1 MAAAPR
7 RLPQLST
14 LRVFEVAARHQN
26 LLRAA
31 EELNVTHGAVSK
43 QVQALEA
50 DLGEPLFERRNRG
63 VHLNERG
70 KWLSAKL
77 SEIFLEIDGTF
88 QDFRAHT
95 GPRPLIISCEPTL
108 CLKLLIPSISDL
120 KHETGLDIRYMAAGG
135 PIDFTRDHVDLAIR
149 RNDFLIDNSLFIAD
163 LAEERM
169 GPVASPAYFHQGVV
183 RTERPDLLHAA
194 TRPKAWRDWKKR
206 AAIPLKA
213 KQDVSY
219 EHHYLAIQA
228 AEAGQGFALASVHMV
243 ARDLHLERLR
253 APFGFL
259 GDGTKYVALSP
270 TGLASDPRKET
281 FVNWLR
287 GKMRRNIND
296 ARGAIGALE
305 GSLDYMA

>member
-1 MAAAPR
+1 MAVPPR

-50 DLGEPLFERRNRG
+50 ELGEPLFERRNRG
-63 VHLNERG
+63 VHLNDRG

-88 QDFRAHT
+88 QDFRTHT
-95 GPRPLIISCEPTL
+95 GPRPLIVSCEPTL
-108 CLKLLIPSISDL
+108 CLKLLIPSTSDL
-120 KHETGLDIRYMAAGG
+120 KRETGLDIQYLAAGG

-149 RNDFLIDNSLFIAD
+149 RNDFLIDTALFLAD

-169 GPVASPAYFHQGVV
+169 GPVASPAFLNQDGVIA
-183 RTERPDLLHAA
+183 ERLDFLHSA

-206 AAIPLKA
+206 ASSPLKA
-213 KQDVSY
+213 KHDVSY

-243 ARDLHLERLR
+243 ARDLHLERLK
-253 APFGFL
+253 APYGFI

-270 TGLASDPRKET
+270 TRLASDSRKET
-281 FVNWLR
+281 FVEWLR
-287 GKMRRNIND
+287 DKMSRNVENAGGANGTRD
-296 ARGAIGALE
+296 AF
-305 GSLDYMA
+305 

>member
-1 MAAAPR
+1 MAVPPR
-7 RLPQLST
+7 RLPHLST

-50 DLGEPLFERRNRG
+50 ELGEPLFERRNRG
-63 VHLNERG
+63 VHLNDRG

-88 QDFRAHT
+88 QDFRTHT
-95 GPRPLIISCEPTL
+95 GPRPLIVSCEPTL
-108 CLKLLIPSISDL
+108 CLKLLIPSTSEL
-120 KHETGLDIRYMAAGG
+120 KRETGLDIRYLAAGG

-149 RNDFLIDNSLFIAD
+149 RNDFLIDTALFLAD

-169 GPVASPAYFHQGVV
+169 GPVASPAFLNQDGVTV
-183 RTERPDLLHAA
+183 ERPDLFHSA

-206 AAIPLKA
+206 ASSPLKA
-213 KQDVSY
+213 RHEVSY

-243 ARDLHLERLR
+243 ARDLHLERLK
-253 APFGFL
+253 APYGFI

-270 TGLASDPRKET
+270 TRLASDPRKET
-281 FVNWLR
+281 FVEWLR
-287 GKMRRNIND
+287 GKMSKNVED
-296 ARGAIGALE
+296 AGGAIGTVRML
-305 GSLDYMA
+305 